1 MPDQPSLTYPVTRA
15 GNGGTQE
22 RDAVV
27 ERHAPADLAY
37 LRRHQPADADTG
49 RVGHS

>member
-1 MPDQPSLTYPVTRA
+1 MPDQPSLTYLVTRA
-15 GNGGTQE
+15 GNGDTQE

-27 ERHAPADLAY
+27 ERHVSADLVY
-37 LRRHQPADADTG
+37 LRRHQLADADAG